1 MPHGWESAS
10 FEMNTRPDKVE
21 RDISRKDLML
31 PSGFGLKL
39 FAECL
44 GCGVL
49 VGVGFLFG
57 PLTIV
62 GFALDGHAPWIWPTI
77 GVVSLCA
84 GLSMFVYVRHD
95 AKDFIASVDEG

>member
-1 MPHGWESAS
+1 VPHLRDDRRGW
-10 FEMNTRPDKVE
+10 
-21 RDISRKDLML
+21 L
-31 PSGFGLKL
+31 PLWT
-39 FAECL
+39 AHDR
-44 GCGVL
+44 
-49 VGVGFLFG
+49 
-57 PLTIV
+57 